1 MLVFVHYCAL
11 FFFLCAMLEPKI
23 RGPLWHNYRLQL
35 QLLTEPRRLPLHGI
49 PSPKTSSLCQEGHE
63 LNWLRPMQP
72 HSEPT
77 RNIQIC
83 NIWIFSKAENEWNTY
98 TKKTTSAS
106 NAFWLQTHGWL
117 GHSFQPPFPQFHVA
131 ICLMTPLISSF
142 FKNEPVVSQIPSNS
156 KCAHRTDQY
165 FHPCHCPSNPNSEN
179 FTSPRSVFGIHA
191 LFFDHT
197 CFEVCTACVRTTVTT
212 CVCRYF
218 PRKLLQ
224 RFFFSKER
232 LPIIL
237 YNNNIQ

>member
-23 RGPLWHNYRLQL
+23 GDPLWHNYRLQL

-72 HSEPT
+72 PRRTNTEHS
-77 RNIQIC
+77 NLQHL
-83 NIWIFSKAENEWNTY
+83 NFQQGGEWMEH
-98 TKKTTSAS
+98 SAS

-131 ICLMTPLISSF
+131 ICLMTPLVSSF
-142 FKNEPVVSQIPSNS
+142 FKNKPVISPFQIPSNS

-191 LFFDHT
+191 LFFDQT
-197 CFEVCTACVRTTVTT
+197 CFEVCKACVRTTVTT

-224 RFFFSKER
+224 SFFFQRAAAKN
-232 LPIIL
+232 I
-237 YNNNIQ
+237 NNNIQ